1 MTSSA
6 QTIRIGIAAYPCAQQ
21 AAVLGLKD
29 LFEAADRFQQ
39 TEAAN
44 PRSFQVE
51 LIDCFSP
58 DSFEILDTII
68 LPPCL
73 GARPEGED
81 LAEVARW
88 VAWQHAHGGLVCSIC
103 AGAFPLAAS
112 GLLNGRQ
119 ATTHWAL
126 AEDFARSYPEVQLDA
141 GRLIIDDGDV
151 ITAGGLMAWTD
162 LGLRLVVRFMGP
174 AVMLETARFF
184 LIDPGEREQSYYN
197 LFSPNLAHGDARVL
211 KAQHWLQANYQSA
224 VTVPQMAAAAGQ
236 EERTFLRRFHAATGF
251 NPSEYLQRLRIAK
264 AREQL
269 ELTNASIESIAMD
282 VGYLDVSAFRKLFQ
296 KIVGLSPREYR
307 RRFAPAGS

>member
-1 MTSSA
+1 MMSCDHS
-6 QTIRIGIAAYPCAQQ
+6 IRIGIAAYPCAQR

-29 LFEAADRFQQ
+29 LLEAASRFHHA
-39 TEAAN
+39 EAAE

-51 LIDCFSP
+51 LIDGFSTNKF
-58 DSFEILDTII
+58 DTLDTVI

-73 GARPEGED
+73 GPRPEGED
-81 LAEVARW
+81 LSEIARW
-88 VAWQHAHGGLVCSIC
+88 VAWQHSHGALVCSIC

-112 GLLNGRQ
+112 GLLNGRS

-126 AEDFARSYPEVQLDA
+126 AKEFADAFPEVQLEA
-141 GRLIIDDGDV
+141 SRLIIDDGDV

-197 LFSPNLAHGDARVL
+197 LFSPNLTHGDARVL

-236 EERTFLRRFHAATGF
+236 EERTFLRRFHAATGL

-269 ELTNASIESIAMD
+269 ELTNASIESIALD

-296 KIVGLSPREYR
+296 KIVGLSPSEYR

>member
-1 MTSSA
+1 MTFSN
-6 QTIRIGIAAYPCAQQ
+6 QIIRTGIAAYSCAQQ

-29 LFEAADRFQQ
+29 LLEAASRFQQ
-39 TEAAN
+39 AEAAN
-44 PRSFQVE
+44 KRSFQVE
-51 LIDCFSP
+51 LLDGFSP
-58 DSFEILDTII
+58 GSSGNFDIVI

-81 LAEVARW
+81 LEEIARW
-88 VAWQHAHGGLVCSIC
+88 VALQHAHGALICSIC

-112 GLLNGRQ
+112 GLLSGRQ

-126 AEDFARSYPEVQLDA
+126 AKEFARSYPEVQLDA

-197 LFSPNLAHGDARVL
+197 LFSPNLTHGDAGVL

-269 ELTNASIESIAMD
+269 ELTNTNIETIALN